1 MCRMVNIII
10 WAHPNTNKLNILEY
24 YDITFTTRLR
34 ITNTYSNILM
44 VLRVWAFARKLFS
57 RRMPKT
63 ISCASNRWTLCRIY
77 IYIHVSLELLLRKM
91 KRLQG
96 KFCRQ
101 RKINY
106 RWMLFSYMK
115 WQKLVAHVQQYSTDN
130 WLILWEVI
138 QGVQL
143 HKRLLIELK
152 FRVKRIMNSEHLY
165 RLYCSFELK
174 AVAIDK

>member
-77 IYIHVSLELLLRKM
+77 IYIYMFHLNYFCERWSACRENSVAKEKSITDGCCFRTWNGKSLSLTCSNILPIIGSFYE
-91 KRLQG
+91 
-96 KFCRQ
+96 
-101 RKINY
+101 
-106 RWMLFSYMK
+106 K
-115 WQKLVAHVQQYSTDN
+115 WFKEYNFTRDYWLN
-130 WLILWEVI
+130 W
-138 QGVQL
+138 
-143 HKRLLIELK
+143 
-152 FRVKRIMNSEHLY
+152 NSEWKGSWTPNI
-165 RLYCSFELK
+165 C
-174 AVAIDK
+174 IDYIVHSN